1 MAGFLSHRMD
11 HVGRRVV
18 TPRVRTSGGRR
29 DRRRGEAGVIPTL
42 KRREAFQKKDLRMW
56 RQGFGMGGTKKGP
69 RGWRLE
75 GMVQDRVLPLVCG
88 GRPRGQTFQC
98 CPVDVVASEMFMRLL

>member
-1 MAGFLSHRMD
+1 MD
-11 HVGRRVV
+11 HVGRREV

-29 DRRRGEAGVIPTL
+29 DRRREEAEVIPTL

-75 GMVQDRVLPLVCG
+75 GDGAGESPAAGVW
-88 GRPRGQTFQC
+88 GQTQRTDLPMLSRGC
-98 CPVDVVASEMFMRLL
+98 RGI